1 MSVEQILLAVLA
13 RAEDPNSGARQMPN
27 HWGWAERG
35 VITGS
40 SPIATQLPHAAGLAY
55 AAQPR
60 RADKVAVSYF
70 GEGPAS
76 QGAFHQAL
84 NFAGPPPLPLVILR
98 AHTRTHHPVPMT
110 TT

>member
-40 SPIATQLPHAAGLAY
+40 SPIATQLPHAAGIAY
-55 AAQPR
+55 AAQLR
-60 RADKVAVSYF
+60 REDKVVVSYF
-70 GEGPAS
+70 GEGAAS
-76 QGAFHQAL
+76 KGDFHEAL
-84 NFAGPPPLPLVILR
+84 R
-98 AHTRTHHPVPMT
+98 SEEHTSELQSLMRISYAVFCLQKKT
-110 TT
+110 